1 MTIRQTQTRLR
12 RDDTGAAAIE
22 FALLAPALILM
33 MVGVLQVGMAM
44 QDYTAMRGL
53 SADVARYTMVQYQTG
68 NNISNSQ
75 IETWAENHALGAPY
89 LLDQNRVNA
98 VVSTPDDQRVDGA
111 TELQLVI
118 SYQMDSFLGFAGIEF
133 PFITYTRPIF
143 LLDEED

>member
-1 MTIRQTQTRLR
+1 MTIRQLFSRLR
-12 RDDTGAAAIE
+12 RDDTGATAIE
-22 FALLAPALILM
+22 FALLSPALILM
-33 MVGVLQVGMAM
+33 MIGVLQVGMAM
-44 QDYTAMRGL
+44 QNYNALRGL

-68 NNISNSQ
+68 NTISNSQ

-89 LLDQNRVNA
+89 LLHQDRVNA
-98 VVSTPDDQRVDGA
+98 VVTTPSTQRVTGA

-143 LLDEED
+143 LLDED